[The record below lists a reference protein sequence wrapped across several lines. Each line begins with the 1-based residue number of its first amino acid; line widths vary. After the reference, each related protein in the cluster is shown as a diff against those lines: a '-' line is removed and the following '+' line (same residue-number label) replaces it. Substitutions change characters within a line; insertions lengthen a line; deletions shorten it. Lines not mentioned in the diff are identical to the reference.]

1 MKRAKKIWNLYKNG
15 ELQGLFTSSEI
26 SELIGMNRNN
36 VSNYAELGSL
46 YKGTYRIEKAEEA
59 LENEWAAVTGG
70 IATKV
75 RR

>member
-1 MKRAKKIWNLYKNG
+1 MKRAKKNWNLYKNG
-15 ELQGLFTSSEI
+15 ELQGVFTSSEI

-46 YKGTYRIEKAEEA
+46 YKGIYRIEKADEA
-59 LENEWAAVTGG
+59 LEIEWAAVTGG
-70 IATKV
+70 ITARA